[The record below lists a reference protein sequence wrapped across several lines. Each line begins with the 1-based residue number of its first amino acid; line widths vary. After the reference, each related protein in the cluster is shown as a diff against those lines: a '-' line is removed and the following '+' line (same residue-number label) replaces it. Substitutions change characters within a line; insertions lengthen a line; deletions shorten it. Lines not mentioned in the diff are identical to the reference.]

1 LQLGGGTLKAS
12 VVYESMYGN
21 THSIA
26 EAIAEGLGSA
36 GAVDVVSAEEAA
48 RMDLSGLDLLVVGGP
63 THAHG
68 MTRTQTRHAAVEDSM
83 SGDKGLTVDPSAE
96 GLGLRDWLDSL
107 EPSSGRAA
115 AFDTRVD
122 MPALLTGH
130 ASKGIGK
137 KLKKHG
143 YELVAEPE
151 SFLVTGDSGLLPGEQ
166 DRARRWGEML
176 ASTLKDEQRPS
187 T

>member
-1 LQLGGGTLKAS
+1 MKAA

-36 GAVDVVSAEEAA
+36 GAVDVVSVEEAA

-68 MTRTQTRHAAVEDSM
+68 RTRTQTRHAAVEDSM
-83 SGDKGLTVDPSAE
+83 SRDKGLTVDPSAE

-107 EPSSGRAA
+107 GPITGRAA

-122 MPALLTGH
+122 MPELLTGR

-137 KLKKHG
+137 KLK
-143 YELVAEPE
+143 
-151 SFLVTGDSGLLPGEQ
+151 
-166 DRARRWGEML
+166 
-176 ASTLKDEQRPS
+176 STVS
-187 T
+187 N

>member
-1 LQLGGGTLKAS
+1 MKAT

-26 EAIAEGLGSA
+26 EAIAEGLGA
-36 GAVDVVSAEEAA
+36 ADVVSAEEAA
-48 RMDLSGLDLLVVGGP
+48 RLDLTGLDLLVVGGP

-68 MTRTQTRHAAVEDSM
+68 MTRTQTRQAAVQDSM
-83 SGDKGLTVDPSAE
+83 SRDKGLTVDPSAE

-107 EPSSGRAA
+107 GPSSGRAA

-122 MPALLTGH
+122 MPELLTGH

-143 YELVAEPE
+143 FELVAEPE
-151 SFLVTGDSGLLPGEQ
+151 SFLVSGDSGLLPGEL
-166 DRARRWGEML
+166 DRARNWGQML
-176 ASTLKDEQRPS
+176 ASTLRDE
-187 T
+187 